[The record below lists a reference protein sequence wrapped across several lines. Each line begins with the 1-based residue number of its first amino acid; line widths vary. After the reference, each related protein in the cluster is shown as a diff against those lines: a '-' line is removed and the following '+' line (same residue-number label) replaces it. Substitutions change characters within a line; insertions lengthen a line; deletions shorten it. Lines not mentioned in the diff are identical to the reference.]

1 MAALLLVC
9 SKYRFRRCFGLAVL
23 LLLVPM
29 SASMAQP
36 SNSKLGQKT
45 RFQVIAFY
53 SRNSEPDHVQFAEDA
68 LKFFSALAARDGF
81 TFDSTDD
88 WANLNASYLKK
99 YQVVIWLNES
109 PTKPEERLAF
119 RHYMEGG
126 GAWLGFHS
134 SGYNDKDTNWPWFVD
149 FMGGAV
155 FYINSWPPLPARLVV
170 DDRTHPATANLPDAF
185 VAPANEWYVWKPSPR
200 LNKDVRVLLTFDPS
214 NYPLGLK
221 DVLTGGDLPVV
232 WTNTKYKMIYM
243 NMGHGDKIFA
253 GAIQNKLFEDAIV
266 SLGRPTAWTG
276 RVSTQADRPPATGLE
291 ISPRGIVENSA
302 TRRVYAVNT
311 AGGSVTVIDEAAG
324 STKTVKVGTEPEA
337 IAVNPITNK
346 IYVGNSGSG
355 TVSVIEGATDVVTAT
370 VPVGDMP
377 YVVAVNPVSDKVYVS
392 KTFSN
397 TTTVIDGK
405 TNQTNILK
413 AGVQADAIAMDAAT
427 NRIYMTSYEGSKV
440 TVIDGRNDNVTTI
453 DVDRHIWGIAANT
466 ATKRIYLTGSGSAKV
481 WVIDEKNNAVA
492 SVDTGE
498 IPCAV
503 AVDQATNRIYVA
515 NYGSD
520 SVTVIDGATNSVVA
534 TVHVGEHPQALAL
547 NSTTHRVYVANTH
560 SNNVTVIDGTLNSV
574 VATVNTGNGPYAI
587 AVDAAA
593 NKAYVATMAAEN
605 LTMIDGNTLTGTPV
619 ALPATRAHASTAG
632 RNFQ

>member
-1 MAALLLVC
+1 MASLLLVC
-9 SKYRFRRCFGLAVL
+9 SGYRRCFGLAVL
-23 LLLVPM
+23 LSLIPM

-36 SNSKLGQKT
+36 SNPKVGQKT
-45 RFQVIAFY
+45 QFQVIAFY
-53 SRNSEPDHVQFAEDA
+53 SRSSEPDHVHFAEDA
-68 LKFFSALAARDGF
+68 LKFFSAVAAKDNF

-99 YQVVIWLNES
+99 CQVVIWLNDAPSNAEQ
-109 PTKPEERLAF
+109 RLAF
-119 RHYMEGG
+119 QQYMETG
-126 GAWLGFHS
+126 GAWLGFHA

-149 FMGGAV
+149 FLGGAV
-155 FYINSWPPLPARLVV
+155 FHINSWPPLPARLIV

-200 LNKDVRVLLTFDPS
+200 LNKNVRVLVTFDPS

-243 NMGHGDKIFA
+243 NMGHGDKIFVS
-253 GAIQNKLFEDAIV
+253 AIQNKLIEDAAI
-266 SLGRPTAWTG
+266 SLGTSSA
-276 RVSTQADRPPATGLE
+276 QADRPPATGLE
-291 ISPRGIVENSA
+291 ISPRGIVENST
-302 TRRVYAVNT
+302 TRRVYAVNS
-311 AGGSVTVIDEAAG
+311 ANGSVAVIDEAAG
-324 STKTVKVGTEPEA
+324 STRTVKVGAEPEA

-355 TVSVIEGATDVVTAT
+355 TVSVIDGATDLVTAT

-377 YVVAVNPVSDKVYVS
+377 YVVAVNPVSDKIYVS

-405 TNQTNILK
+405 TNQTSILK
-413 AGVQADAIAMDAAT
+413 AGVQADAIAIDSVT
-427 NRIYMTSYEGSKV
+427 NRIYMTGYEGSKV
-440 TVIDGRNDNVTTI
+440 TVIDGSNDNVTTI
-453 DVDRHIWGIAANT
+453 DVDTHIWGIAANT

-481 WVIDEKNNAVA
+481 WVIDEKSNAVA

-498 IPCAV
+498 VPCAI
-503 AVDQATNRIYVA
+503 AVDQAANRVYVA

-520 SVTVIDGATNSVVA
+520 SVTVIDGATNSVLA
-534 TVHVGEHPQALAL
+534 TVRVGEHPQALAL

-560 SNNVTVIDGTLNSV
+560 SNNVSVIDGMLNSV

-587 AVDAAA
+587 AIDTRA
-593 NKAYVATMAAEN
+593 NKAYAATMAGEN
-605 LTMIDGNTLTGTPV
+605 LTMIDGNTLTGTLV
-619 ALPATRAHASTAG
+619 APPATR
-632 RNFQ
+632 R

>member
-1 MAALLLVC
+1 MASLLLVC
-9 SKYRFRRCFGLAVL
+9 SGYRSGRCFGLAVL
-23 LLLVPM
+23 LSLIPM

-36 SNSKLGQKT
+36 SNPKLGQKT
-45 RFQVIAFY
+45 QFQVIAFY
-53 SRNSEPDHVQFAEDA
+53 SRSSEPDHVQFAEDA
-68 LKFFSALAARDGF
+68 LKFFSALAAKDNF

-99 YQVVIWLNES
+99 YQVVIWLNDAPLNAEQ
-109 PTKPEERLAF
+109 RLAF
-119 RHYMEGG
+119 QQYMETG
-126 GAWLGFHS
+126 GAWLGFHA

-149 FMGGAV
+149 FLGGAV
-155 FYINSWPPLPARLVV
+155 FHINSWPPLPARLIV

-200 LNKDVRVLLTFDPS
+200 LNKNVRVLVTFDPS

-243 NMGHGDKIFA
+243 NMGHGDKIFTS
-253 GAIQNKLFEDAIV
+253 AIQNKLIENATI
-266 SLGRPTAWTG
+266 SLGMSSA
-276 RVSTQADRPPATGLE
+276 QADRPPATGLE

-302 TRRVYAVNT
+302 TRRVYAVNS
-311 AGGSVTVIDEAAG
+311 ANGSVTVIDEAAG
-324 STKTVKVGTEPEA
+324 STKTVKVGAEPEA
-337 IAVNPITNK
+337 IAVNPVTNK

-355 TVSVIEGATDVVTAT
+355 TVSVIDGASDLVTAT

-405 TNQTNILK
+405 TNQTSILK
-413 AGVQADAIAMDAAT
+413 AGVQADAMAMDTVT
-427 NRIYMTSYEGSKV
+427 NKIYMTGYEGSKV
-440 TVIDGRNDNVTTI
+440 TVIDGSNDNVTTI
-453 DVDRHIWGIAANT
+453 DVDTHIWGIAVNT

-481 WVIDEKNNAVA
+481 WVIDEKSNAVA

-498 IPCAV
+498 IPCAI
-503 AVDQATNRIYVA
+503 AVDQATNRVYVT

-520 SVTVIDGATNSVVA
+520 SVTVIDGATNSVLA
-534 TVHVGEHPQALAL
+534 TIRVGEHPQALAL
-547 NSTTHRVYVANTH
+547 DSTTHRVYVANTH
-560 SNNVTVIDGTLNSV
+560 SNNVTVIDGTRNSV
-574 VATVNTGNGPYAI
+574 IATVNTGNGPYAI
-587 AVDAAA
+587 AIDTTA
-593 NKAYVATMAAEN
+593 NKAYVTTMAGQN
-605 LTMIDGNTLTGTPV
+605 LTTIDGNTLTRTPL
-619 ALPATRAHASTAG
+619 APATR
-632 RNFQ
+632 Q

>member
-1 MAALLLVC
+1 MTSLLLVC
-9 SKYRFRRCFGLAVL
+9 TGYRPRRCFRLAVL
-23 LLLVPM
+23 LSLIPM

-36 SNSKLGQKT
+36 SNPKLGQKIQ
-45 RFQVIAFY
+45 FQVIAFY
-53 SRNSEPDHVQFAEDA
+53 SRSSEPDHVQFAEDA
-68 LKFFSALAARDGF
+68 LKFFSALAAKDNF

-88 WANLNASYLKK
+88 WANSNASYLKK
-99 YQVVIWLNES
+99 YQVVIWLNDAPIKAEQ
-109 PTKPEERLAF
+109 RLAF
-119 RHYMEGG
+119 EHYMEAG
-126 GAWLGFHS
+126 GAWLGFHA

-155 FYINSWPPLPARLVV
+155 FHINSWPPLPARLIV

-200 LNKDVRVLLTFDPS
+200 LNQNVRVLVTFDPS

-253 GAIQNKLFEDAIV
+253 STIQNKLIEDAAI
-266 SLGRPTAWTG
+266 SLGTPAGTFSNQT
-276 RVSTQADRPPATGLE
+276 DRTPATGLE

-302 TRRVYAVNT
+302 TRRVYAVNS
-311 AGGSVTVIDEAAG
+311 ANGSVTVIDEAAG
-324 STKTVKVGTEPEA
+324 STKTLKVGAEPEA
-337 IAVNPITNK
+337 IAVNPVTNK
-346 IYVGNSGSG
+346 IYVGNSGTG
-355 TVSVIEGATDVVTAT
+355 TVSVIDGATDLVTAT

-405 TNQTNILK
+405 TNQTSILK
-413 AGVQADAIAMDAAT
+413 AGVQADAIAIDTVT
-427 NRIYMTSYEGSKV
+427 NRIYMTGYEGRKV
-440 TVIDGRNDNVTTI
+440 TVIDGSNDHVTTI
-453 DVDRHIWGIAANT
+453 DVDTHIWGIAADT

-481 WVIDEKNNAVA
+481 WVIEEKSNAVA
-492 SVDTGE
+492 SVATGE
-498 IPCAV
+498 IPCAI
-503 AVDQATNRIYVA
+503 AVDQATNRVYVT

-520 SVTVIDGATNSVVA
+520 SVTVIDGATNWVLA
-534 TVHVGEHPQALAL
+534 TVHVGERPQALAL

-587 AVDAAA
+587 AIDATA

-605 LTMIDGNTLTGTPV
+605 LTTIDGNTLTGTPL
-619 ALPATRAHASTAG
+619 APPATR
-632 RNFQ
+632 Q